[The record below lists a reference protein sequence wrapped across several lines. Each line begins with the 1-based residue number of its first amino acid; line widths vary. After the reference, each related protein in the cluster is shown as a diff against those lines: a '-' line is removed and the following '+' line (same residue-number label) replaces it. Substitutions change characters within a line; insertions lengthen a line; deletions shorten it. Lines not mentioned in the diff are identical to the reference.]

1 MAEETTQPKP
11 LEIPEVITVGDFAGR
26 LELPATKVI
35 GELMRNGVM
44 ASINEQIDYDTAAI
58 IAADLGFEH
67 VVPEAKAEDAIKAG
81 RKVLAE
87 GEGDVRPPIVAVMGH
102 VDHGKTSLLDAIR
115 QTSVAEGEAGGITQ
129 HIGAYQVERKGRWIT
144 FLDTPGH
151 EAFSAIR
158 AHGARMTDVAI
169 IVVAADD
176 GVKPQTKEAI
186 KHAKDACVQIV
197 VAINKIDKEGADVNR
212 VKTELSEMGLIAED
226 WGGDVVMVEI
236 SAKAKTGIEE
246 LLDVVLLVVDLQELR
261 ADSDG
266 VADGVI
272 IESHLD
278 TGRGPVATVLV
289 QSGTLHVGDFIVAG
303 STYGKVRNLDDY
315 RGKRIKQAT
324 PGMPAVV
331 SGFKAVP
338 DFGHL
343 FVQVE
348 NEKAAKEQA
357 VSSRRQTSIK
367 SMVKV
372 KKIDVEALTSAITA
386 GETDELNV
394 VVKADVQGSLE
405 SLLESLANLRNA
417 EVGVK
422 VVSSGVGDVSE
433 SDVSNAAA
441 TGALVLG
448 FNVSTSSAV
457 KQLANRE
464 KVNVQLYRVIYEL
477 LDDLRAILSQM
488 LKPETI
494 ETEQATLKVLGVFKT
509 TKTKVICGGE
519 VTSGKLTNDLDLRIM
534 RGKEVIGEGKI
545 TNLQKDKQES
555 KEVVQGEQCGMSVET
570 TTAIEVGD
578 VLSFYTSE
586 QRARTF
592 EV

>member
-1 MAEETTQPKP
+1 MAEEATQPKA
-11 LEIPEVITVGDFAGR
+11 LEIPEVITVGDFATR
-26 LELPATKVI
+26 LQLPATKVI

-67 VVPEAKAEDAIKAG
+67 VTPEAKPEDAIKAA
-81 RKVLAE
+81 RKPLGE
-87 GEGDVRPPIVAVMGH
+87 GEGEERPPIVAVMGH

-115 QTSVAEGEAGGITQ
+115 ETSVAEGEAGGITQ
-129 HIGAYQVERKGRWIT
+129 HIGAYQVKRKDRWIT

-158 AHGARMTDVAI
+158 AHGAKMTDVAI

-186 KHAKDACVQIV
+186 KHAKDAGVQIV

-212 VKTELSEMGLIAED
+212 VKSELAELGLMAED
-226 WGGDVVMVEI
+226 WGGETVMAEI
-236 SAKAKTGIEE
+236 SAKEKTGIEQ
-246 LLDVVLLVVDLQELR
+246 LLDVVLLVVDLQELKAR
-261 ADSDG
+261 VDG
-266 VADGVI
+266 PADGVI

-278 TGRGPVATVLV
+278 TGRGPVATVLI
-289 QSGTLHVGDFIVAG
+289 QSGTLHVGDVIVAG
-303 STYGKVRNLDDY
+303 STYAKVRNLDDY

-338 DFGHL
+338 DFGHM
-343 FVQVE
+343 FIQVAD
-348 NEKAAKEQA
+348 EKTAKEQA
-357 VSSRRQTSIK
+357 AAARRHTSIK
-367 SMVKV
+367 SMMI
-372 KKIDVEALTSAITA
+372 KKIGVEELTSAITA

-405 SLLESLANLRNA
+405 SLLESLAVLRNS

-422 VVSSGVGDVSE
+422 VVSSGVGDISE
-433 SDVSNAAA
+433 SDVATANAA
-441 TGALVLG
+441 GALVLG

-464 KVNVQLYRVIYEL
+464 KVTIQLYRVIYEL
-477 LDDLRAILSQM
+477 LDDLRNLLSQM
-488 LKPETI
+488 LKPETV
-494 ETEQATLKVLGVFKT
+494 ETDIAKLKVLGVFKT
-509 TKTKVICGGE
+509 TKTAVICGGE
-519 VTSGKLTNDLDLRIM
+519 VIEGKLINNLELRIV
-534 RGKEVIGEGKI
+534 RGKEVIGKGTI
-545 TNLQKDKQES
+545 TNLQKDKQEA
-555 KEVVQGEQCGMSVET
+555 KEVVVGEQCGMSVAT
-570 TTAIEVGD
+570 TTPIEVDD
-578 VLSFYTSE
+578 VLEFYTSE
-586 QRARTF
+586 ERARTF